1 MFVFY
6 FFIFPNLQQ
15 KKKFHFKILGL
26 RFLNKIQIFIG
37 QKQTNKVHYK
47 LKYLNKNI

>member
-15 KKKFHFKILGL
+15 KKLFHFKILGL
-26 RFLNKIQIFIG
+26 RFLNKIKIFIG
-37 QKQTNKVHYK
+37 QKQTNNVHYT